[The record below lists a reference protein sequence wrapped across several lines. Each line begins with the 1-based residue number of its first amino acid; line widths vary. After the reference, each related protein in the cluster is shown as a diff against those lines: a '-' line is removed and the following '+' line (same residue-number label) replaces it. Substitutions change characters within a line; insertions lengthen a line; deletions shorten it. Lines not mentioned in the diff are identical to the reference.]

1 MQELSE
7 EKLHLCRLVIKD
19 TIPNS
24 GIEFSAKD
32 NNGDTSFMYALQEGH
47 EDAVDSPPKINILS
61 FLVQKFVQY
70 IELFSNIVK
79 SRSADQRFN

>member
-47 EDAVDSPPKINILS
+47 EDAVDSGAK
-61 FLVQKFVQY
+61 VQY

-79 SRSADQRFN
+79 TEK

>member
-24 GIEFSAKD
+24 GIESSAKD

-47 EDAVDSPPKINILS
+47 EDAVDSGAK
-61 FLVQKFVQY
+61 VQY

>member
-47 EDAVDSPPKINILS
+47 EDAVNSPPIINILS
-61 FLVQKFVQY
+61 FLVQ
-70 IELFSNIVK
+70 NIYFEIINEK
-79 SRSADQRFN
+79 IS